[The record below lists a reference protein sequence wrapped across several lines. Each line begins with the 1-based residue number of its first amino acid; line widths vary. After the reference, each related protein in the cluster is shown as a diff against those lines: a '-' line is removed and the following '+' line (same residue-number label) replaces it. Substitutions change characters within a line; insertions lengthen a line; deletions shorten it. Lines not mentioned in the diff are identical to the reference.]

1 MGVSGCQRS
10 GERYS
15 LLRCENLA
23 HIHSEIRGAT
33 EALLLIRSNVGVE
46 CTILQPLESCRASQ
60 FRDV

>member
-1 MGVSGCQRS
+1 MGVSGYLRS

-15 LLRCENLA
+15 SLRCENLA

-33 EALLLIRSNVGVE
+33 EALLLIRSDLGVE
-46 CTILQPLESCRASQ
+46 CAMLQPLESCRASQ